1 MSDIYGKWK
10 NNTRETS
17 NSMIEEQI
25 ISLKQ
30 EQHNRSENYDYDDVS
45 DMVKETFQYPTEC
58 KHEVSIPFRID
69 RDEYNEQL
77 ESPKTFTKWLDEL
90 RTKQFELHHVER
102 NGRPYRFCDD
112 CKENIIEKIRDE
124 FVEVEDLNEHQILK
138 DDYT

>member
-10 NNTRETS
+10 NNSQETA
-17 NSMIEEQI
+17 NSMIEEQMI
-25 ISLKQ
+25 RLQ
-30 EQHNRSENYDYDDVS
+30 EEQHNRGENYDYDVFDRVG
-45 DMVKETFQYPTEC
+45 ETFQYPTEC
-58 KHEVSIPFRID
+58 KHEVSILFYND

-138 DDYT
+138 DDYK

>member
-10 NNTRETS
+10 NNTQETS

-30 EQHNRSENYDYDDVS
+30 EQHNRDEYYDYDVN

-77 ESPKTFTKWLDEL
+77 EKPKTFMNWLDEL
-90 RTKQFELHHVER
+90 RKEKFELHHVER

-138 DDYT
+138 DDYK

>member
-30 EQHNRSENYDYDDVS
+30 EQHNRDEYYDYDVN

-77 ESPKTFTKWLDEL
+77 EKPKTFMNWLDEL
-90 RTKQFELHHVER
+90 RKEKFELHHVER

-138 DDYT
+138 DDYK